1 MCTVYKVSSRDPIP
15 VNLCFVSDIE
25 SLPVCAWCLTNI
37 KSDMFVLFL
46 FQTVTTDG
54 SYFYELLGALWNV
67 LSCCCSFWLLCSM
80 GKHGRFYLQTMSSC
94 VYHIRTNQ
102 STTFPWSTAR
112 VHHTARILDWHY
124 HCTTLVYMLFTFCFL
139 HFYKEL
145 SRFNKPLGSQ
155 KTSFLTERSSAEI
168 LSLLI
173 CCSPSACFV
182 IKF

>member
-1 MCTVYKVSSRDPIP
+1 MY
-15 VNLCFVSDIE
+15 DI
-25 SLPVCAWCLTNI
+25 LTLWMILYQYWIWRVC
-37 KSDMFVLFL
+37 SFPF
-46 FQTVTTDG
+46 FQQLLQMVAT
-54 SYFYELLGALWNV
+54 SMNCLGAPWDV

-139 HFYKEL
+139 HFTKNYQGLTSHLVHRKQVSWLKETL
-145 SRFNKPLGSQ
+145 RKFCPCLFVVVPQ
-155 KTSFLTERSSAEI
+155 HASSLNFRI
-168 LSLLI
+168 VSWPRKLI
-173 CCSPSACFV
+173 SG
-182 IKF
+182 KHKH